1 MKLLYF
7 LASTLRSPNQECAV
21 CPCSNSSSVL
31 IKNTFVS
38 CITSPEDTSD
48 TENLSGKTLLP
59 LELTFQQRTIFRLL
73 LVYSLHPCTHTHTHS
88 CKQSGQANVYM
99 DSIKRWRR
107 RLYFLILLGIKR
119 GRVSPELQPTPRHLS
134 SVLNVS
140 HNEDVQQS
148 HTKRGLNKYI
158 SKQSRLPHSSE
169 GVGLDDGCGFCGNR
183 GGWGGGVVVV
193 DVMWSAASLPLER
206 SAL

>member
-1 MKLLYF
+1 
-7 LASTLRSPNQECAV
+7 
-21 CPCSNSSSVL
+21 
-31 IKNTFVS
+31 
-38 CITSPEDTSD
+38 
-48 TENLSGKTLLP
+48 
-59 LELTFQQRTIFRLL
+59 
-73 LVYSLHPCTHTHTHS
+73 
-88 CKQSGQANVYM
+88 M

-183 GGWGGGVVVV
+183 GGWGGGGWWWWMSC
-193 DVMWSAASLPLER
+193 DQPPRSHWKGQRYNYTHQRKSRDSETEALLCSSAAAQVPRAWPKSSQAVVCIPNSQSLNNH
-206 SAL
+206 